1 MYINSV
7 KELEDLTVNDLLTD
21 MSGWI
26 SINIKVEG
34 FWSSNSLTLYVK
46 RRENWR
52 DEGTPAKW
60 EFEISRS
67 SGGRD
72 PKEVEDDLVAS
83 TNYAY
88 DMLKLVDF
96 ARSLNVEELEA
107 RHQYFVAKWKEK
119 NEAEKKEAQ
128 SKFDADS
135 VMTEAQA
142 KVAVARL
149 VGEEGIDRMNVR
161 LRGKDSKIAFAREE
175 TYTGRITLRKGGQ
188 RISRMKLVEEL
199 LSGKY
204 SNEYE
209 VYQ

>member
-1 MYINSV
+1 MYIESV
-7 KELEDLTVNDLLTD
+7 KELEGMTVNDLLTD
-21 MSGWI
+21 TSGWI
-26 SINIKVEG
+26 SINVKVEG

-96 ARSLNVEELEA
+96 ARSLSVDELEA
-107 RHQYFVAKWKEK
+107 RHQYFVAQWREK
-119 NEAEKKEAQ
+119 DRLEKEAAKE
-128 SKFDADS
+128 KFDADC
-135 VMTEAQA
+135 VMTEAEA

-149 VGEEGIDRMNVR
+149 ISDENVDSMNVR
-161 LRGKDSKIAFAREE
+161 LRGNDNEIKFSREE
-175 TYTGRITLRKGGQ
+175 TCMGRVTLRMGGT
-188 RISRMKLVEEL
+188 RISRTNLIKEL
-199 LSGKY
+199 LNGKY
-204 SNEYE
+204 SNEYRLF
-209 VYQ
+209 